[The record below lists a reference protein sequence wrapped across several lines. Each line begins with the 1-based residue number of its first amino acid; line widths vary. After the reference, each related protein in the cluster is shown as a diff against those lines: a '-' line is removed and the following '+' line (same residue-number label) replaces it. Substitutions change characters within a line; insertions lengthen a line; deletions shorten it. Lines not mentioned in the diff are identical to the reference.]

1 MPLLSPSSPRRPS
14 WGRLRVAAV
23 ERPVP
28 GSAEITFDVPDGL
41 AGDYLRYDAGQ
52 YLTLRAVV
60 GGERVAQSYSIILPP
75 HEAWARQ
82 QVTVAASEIPGGR
95 MSPWLVHDLA
105 TGDEVEVLPPM
116 GDFRCDRVEGPG
128 GRHVAVAGGS
138 GITPV
143 LAVVGHVLYVDPQ
156 AQVRVVLSHRGP
168 ASALGLDRLGQ
179 RQEEHPG
186 RLEVVPVWSRE
197 APDGGAVTG
206 RLDARRLAALGVAD
220 ADEWWLCG
228 PDGLVATTR
237 SWLLDEGADPEHIHT
252 EVFFAG
258 EPT

>member
-1 MPLLSPSSPRRPS
+1 M
-14 WGRLRVAAV
+14 
-23 ERPVP
+23 
-28 GSAEITFDVPDGL
+28 
-41 AGDYLRYDAGQ
+41 
-52 YLTLRAVV
+52 V

-143 LAVVGHVLYVDPQ
+143 LAVVGHVLHVDPQ

-197 APDGGAVTG
+197 APEGGAMTG
-206 RLDARRLAALGVAD
+206 RVDALRLAALGVAD

-237 SWLLDEGADPEHIHT
+237 SWLLDQGADPEHIHT